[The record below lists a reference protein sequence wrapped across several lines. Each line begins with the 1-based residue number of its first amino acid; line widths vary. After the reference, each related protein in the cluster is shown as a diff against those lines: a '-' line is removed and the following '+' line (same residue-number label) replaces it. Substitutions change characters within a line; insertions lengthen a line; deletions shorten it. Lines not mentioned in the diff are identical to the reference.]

1 MGARPRIR
9 QPVPQVLQ
17 DIRALVL
24 YPDVAGNKVTARG
37 RAGRWPRSIAVALGT
52 FAFGL
57 LLLGATRRASR
68 SGYATPAIEVR
79 GVTKTFQLPHQRR
92 TTFKEHFLHPSTAP
106 VRASGRARD
115 VTFAVEQGE
124 FFGIVGANGSGKSTL
139 LKIIA
144 GIYRQDEG
152 DVVVRGQLSPF
163 IELGVGF
170 NSELNARD
178 NVRINGT
185 LLGSRS
191 GARGAIRRDH
201 RVRRARALRRP
212 EAQELLLGMQ
222 VRLAFS
228 IAIQVPF
235 DVLLLDEVLAVGTPR
250 SRRSASTSSTTSRPP
265 ARRSSSSATISHP

>member
-1 MGARPRIR
+1 M
-9 QPVPQVLQ
+9 
-17 DIRALVL
+17 
-24 YPDVAGNKVTARG
+24 
-37 RAGRWPRSIAVALGT
+37 
-52 FAFGL
+52 
-57 LLLGATRRASR
+57 
-68 SGYATPAIEVR
+68 TPAIEVR

-92 TTFKEHFLHPSTAP
+92 TTFKEHFLHPFDRTQYERQVAL
-106 VRASGRARD
+106 RD

-152 DVVVRGQLSPF
+152 DVVVRGLLSPF

-185 LLGSRS
+185 LLGLSKR
-191 GARGAIRRDH
+191 
-201 RVRRARALRRP
+201 
-212 EAQELLLGMQ
+212 ELEERFDEIIAFAELERFVDQKLKNYSSGMQ

-235 DVLLLDEVLAVGTPR
+235 DVLLLDEVLAVGDAGFQEKCFDVFEDIRAAGKTVVFVSHDLGAVARWCSRAAWLEEGCVAHLGDAAEVIERYAPR
-250 SRRSASTSSTTSRPP
+250 AAVPSPG
-265 ARRSSSSATISHP
+265 